1 MKNRKWL
8 TYTLGTLLTLVVLAV
23 VAGISF
29 RIGMTRNPSFARP
42 AFSRG
47 FNGMPQ
53 EMQRNFQNNDSPQGP
68 QGNFRNNDGPQ
79 KMHGDFRGNGWT
91 QMQGDPRNQGYANRG
106 YNSGGD
112 RHGGKMSFF
121 FPFIF
126 GLVHL
131 VVLGLI
137 LWAVYVLVKN
147 SGWSLTRVQ
156 EAAPAPAPLPSETTN
171 VVADKKKKL
180 K

>member
-1 MKNRKWL
+1 MVNIHM
-8 TYTLGTLLTLVVLAV
+8 GTLLTLVVLAV

-42 AFSRG
+42 AFARG

-53 EMQRNFQNNDSPQGP
+53 EMQRNFQNNNSPQGP
-68 QGNFRNNDGPQ
+68 QGNFQNNDGPQ
-79 KMHGDFRGNGWT
+79 KMHGDLRGNGWL
-91 QMQGDPRNQGYANRG
+91 QMQGNPRNQGYANRG
-106 YNSGGD
+106 YKPGSD

-126 GLVHL
+126 GLAHL

-137 LWAVYVLVKN
+137 LWVVYLVVKK
-147 SGWSLTRVQ
+147 SGWRLTRVQ
-156 EAAPAPAPLPSETTN
+156 ETTPAPAPLPSATTN
-171 VVADKKKKL
+171 VVADKKKKQ